1 MPDLKQK
8 VVNFLNGYL
17 YPLCIAFF
25 VLLGHI
31 YSYENFC
38 ILLIGISVC
47 AGFIL
52 CKDLKFFISP
62 LLCFYFIFSK
72 KSLTNEAFY
81 STSSVVFYILII
93 IAILISMGIHFIL
106 YRKEL
111 KIKNFTSSSL
121 FKGFIFLT
129 VFFML
134 NGISS
139 IQNYNASNFIFGM
152 LIVISFVLPFFL
164 FSINLEIDKSTRD
177 YLLYVLIL
185 TSLVI
190 TTEFIN
196 LYVNELTKWDNIL
209 HYKYYTDLGWG
220 ISNNIGSILTMLM
233 PVFFYCSGRTKYTLP
248 FFLGGI
254 TTYICVIMTVSRTS
268 ILFSTVILIFCILY
282 LCIHNHKH
290 RREIRIYTLFL
301 IIGAIFLAIF
311 LKDKIQ
317 ELLNRALQLGFS
329 DSGRFEYYK
338 DGMEK
343 FFDHPL
349 FGAGFGN
356 SHGTND
362 RFVISAPEYFH
373 NTVVQIL
380 ASCGV
385 IGFGAYAYHRWQTVK
400 LFLTT
405 RNPYSFFTAMSILA
419 LLLTSLLDIHLF
431 NIFPTIIYSTML
443 CIFERYTL
451 FREEKKK
458 ALLEA
463 KAETK

>member
-81 STSSVVFYILII
+81 STSSVVFYILVI

-121 FKGFIFLT
+121 FKGFIFLII
-129 VFFML
+129 FFML

-139 IQNYNASNFIFGM
+139 IQDYNANNFIFGL
-152 LIVISFVLPFFL
+152 LIIISFVLPFFL

-177 YLLYVLIL
+177 YLLYILIL
-185 TSLVI
+185 ASLI
-190 TTEFIN
+190 ISIELLN
-196 LYVNELTKWDNIL
+196 LYLNNNVINNGIIHKASI
-209 HYKYYTDLGWG
+209 DLGWG
-220 ISNNIGSILTMLM
+220 VSNNIGAALTMLM
-233 PVFFYCSGRTKYTLP
+233 PVFFYCAGHTKHTITLYWM
-248 FFLGGI
+248 GVA
-254 TTYICVIMTVSRTS
+254 TYIMLILSLSRTS
-268 ILFSTVILIFCILY
+268 ILFGTPIFICCVLF
-282 LCIHNHKH
+282 LCIYKHKH
-290 RREIRIYTLFL
+290 RGQVRLYTFMLLAGIVITYTL
-301 IIGAIFLAIF
+301 
-311 LKDKIQ
+311 LKDTI
-317 ELLNRALQLGFS
+317 NRAFDEILRVGFD

-373 NTVVQIL
+373 NTIIQIL

-400 LFLTT
+400 LFWNT

-419 LLLTSLLDIHLF
+419 LLLTSLLDIHIF

-458 ALLEA
+458 DLLKDKKKA
-463 KAETK
+463 K

>member
-8 VVNFLNGYL
+8 VINFLNGYW
-17 YPLCIAFF
+17 YPIFIAFF
-25 VLLGHI
+25 VLIGHI
-31 YSYENFC
+31 YSYETYS
-38 ILLIGISVC
+38 ILFIVVTVC

-72 KSLTNEAFY
+72 KSLTNETFY
-81 STSSVVFYILII
+81 STSSLIFYVLII
-93 IAILISMGIHFIL
+93 LAILISMGIHFII

-111 KIKNFTSSSL
+111 KIKNFSSSSL
-121 FKGFIFLT
+121 FKGFIFLAIL
-129 VFFML
+129 FML
-134 NGISS
+134 NGISN
-139 IQNYNASNFIFGM
+139 IQNYNTSNFVFGL

-164 FSINLEIDKSTRD
+164 FSINLEIDKNTRN
-177 YLLYVLIL
+177 YLLYVLLL

-190 TTEFIN
+190 MIELLN
-196 LYVNELTKWDNIL
+196 LYLNGNII
-209 HYKYYTDLGWG
+209 HDGIIHKPSIDLGWG
-220 ISNNIGSILTMLM
+220 VSNNIGAILTMLM
-233 PVFFYCSGRTKYTLP
+233 PVYFYCAGHTRHTITLYWM
-248 FFLGGI
+248 GVV
-254 TTYICVIMTVSRTS
+254 TYVFVLLSLSRTS
-268 ILFSTVILIFCILY
+268 ILFATPIFICCILFLCIYKHKRRRQAMLYTFILIAGIITTYIL
-282 LCIHNHKH
+282 LKETIDKAFD
-290 RREIRIYTLFL
+290 EIIRVGL
-301 IIGAIFLAIF
+301 
-311 LKDKIQ
+311 D
-317 ELLNRALQLGFS
+317 

-343 FFDHPL
+343 FFNHPL

-373 NTVVQIL
+373 NTIVQIL

-385 IGFGAYAYHRWQTVK
+385 IGFSAYVYHRWQTVK
-400 LFLTT
+400 LFWNT

-458 ALLEA
+458 AITPHGDTLH
-463 KAETK
+463 

>member
-1 MPDLKQK
+1 MLDLKQK
-8 VVNFLNGYL
+8 VTNFLNGYW
-17 YPLCIAFF
+17 YPIFIAFF
-25 VLLGHI
+25 VLIGHI
-31 YSYENFC
+31 YSYETYS
-38 ILLIGISVC
+38 ILFIVVTVC

-62 LLCFYFIFSK
+62 LICFYFVFSK
-72 KSLTNEAFY
+72 KSLTSESFY
-81 STSSVVFYILII
+81 STSSLIFYVLVIL
-93 IAILISMGIHFIL
+93 AVLISMGIHFIM

-121 FKGFIFLT
+121 FKGFISLALCFAI
-129 VFFML
+129 
-134 NGISS
+134 NGISN
-139 IQNYNASNFIFGM
+139 IQNYNASNLIFGI

-164 FSINLEIDKSTRD
+164 FSINLEINKHTRD
-177 YLLYVLIL
+177 YLIYVLVL
-185 TSLVI
+185 TSIVI
-190 TTEFIN
+190 MIEFIN
-196 LYVNELTKWDNIL
+196 LYFNELYKWDNIF

-220 ISNNIGSILTMLM
+220 ISNNIGGILTMLM
-233 PVFFYCSGRTKYTLP
+233 PVFFYCAGHTKYTLP
-248 FFLGGI
+248 FFLGGL
-254 TTYICVIMTVSRTS
+254 TTYLCILLTASRTS
-268 ILFSTVILIFCILY
+268 VLFATVIIILCILF
-282 LCIHNHKH
+282 LCIYNHKH
-290 RREIRIYTLFL
+290 RRQIRIFTLFL
-301 IIGAIFLAIF
+301 IIGSIFIAIFLRE
-311 LKDKIQ
+311 KIY
-317 ELLNRALQLGFS
+317 ELIEKILHLGFG

-385 IGFGAYAYHRWQTVK
+385 LGFGAYAYHRWQTVK
-400 LFLTT
+400 LFWNT

-458 ALLEA
+458 DLLKDKKKA
-463 KAETK
+463 K